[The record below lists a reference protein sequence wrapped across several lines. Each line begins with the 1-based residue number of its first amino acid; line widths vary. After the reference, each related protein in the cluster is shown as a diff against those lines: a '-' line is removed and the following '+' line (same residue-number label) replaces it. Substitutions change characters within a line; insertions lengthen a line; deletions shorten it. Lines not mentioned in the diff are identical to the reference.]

1 MAEAKNRQAEPAG
14 SGDSQPELLNHWGNV
29 LLYQARTE
37 RSEATDLIR
46 AACEKYGQALDI
58 RPDMPEALVGLGCAR
73 LALAGRTVDA
83 DSRQTLLGLARE
95 SLLTAQELSA
105 KAAAYN
111 LGCECALAGDLDE
124 CRRWLQVS
132 RDAGHLPPREQLLED
147 LDLASVRNEAWFGE
161 LLRQVE

>member
-1 MAEAKNRQAEPAG
+1 
-14 SGDSQPELLNHWGNV
+14 
-29 LLYQARTE
+29 
-37 RSEATDLIR
+37 
-46 AACEKYGQALDI
+46 
-58 RPDMPEALVGLGCAR
+58 MPEALVGLGCAR

-124 CRRWLQVS
+124 CRGWLQIS
-132 RDAGHLPPREQLLED
+132 KEAGHLPPREQLLED
-147 LDLASVRNEAWFGE
+147 PDLASVRQEEWFDE